1 MYIIFVICCV
11 LLIYNKIISWQEAAA
26 ANKNQQKNLVS
37 PCDEREDDICPTPN
51 MAPTQR
57 VRRGAVSAET
67 YSEDDATSYVKK
79 VIIYLFKL
87 YCLLYFCIQTLLFT
101 IVWAVQ

>member
-1 MYIIFVICCV
+1 MH
-11 LLIYNKIISWQEAAA
+11 LIYSKILSWQEAAA

-79 VIIYLFKL
+79 VRIWLCKFYYLF
-87 YCLLYFCIQTLLFT
+87 YFYVQTLLSLQLFE
-101 IVWAVQ
+101 AVLKKKSIAV